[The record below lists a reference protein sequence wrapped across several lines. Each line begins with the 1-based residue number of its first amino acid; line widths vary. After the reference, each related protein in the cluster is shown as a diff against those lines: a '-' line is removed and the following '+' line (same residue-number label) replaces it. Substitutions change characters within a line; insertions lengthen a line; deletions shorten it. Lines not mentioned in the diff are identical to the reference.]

1 MFSLFTYPKRFIHQ
15 AGQSSSLQIFPLAL
29 GLGSWRPI
37 LPVKTGMEAAL
48 STGLQSRCCKQRSTN
63 RMPLS
68 GSFCMTISRIRQILL
83 YALNIDHLELS
94 LQPEIYKKWG
104 KKTKQ
109 NNFLGYLNVP
119 SKPYKCISVFA
130 YGFWPFNSPA
140 KATFHLQNHV
150 ANAFHKRGSWAR
162 EEHKYKLTEINPR

>member
-1 MFSLFTYPKRFIHQ
+1 MFSLFTYPKLFFIHQ
-15 AGQSSSLQIFPLAL
+15 AGQSSLQIFPLVL

-48 STGLQSRCCKQRSTN
+48 STGLQSRCCKQHSIN

-68 GSFCMTISRIRQILL
+68 GSFCMTISRIKQILF
-83 YALNIDHLELS
+83 YVLNIDHLELS
-94 LQPEIYKKWG
+94 LPPEIYKKCG

-119 SKPYKCISVFA
+119 SKLYKTVFQCLHMASGHSTHLPKQLSIS
-130 YGFWPFNSPA
+130 
-140 KATFHLQNHV
+140 KT
-150 ANAFHKRGSWAR
+150 
-162 EEHKYKLTEINPR
+162 I